1 MELTLQRPTDLSM
14 PRSKGIVVGFWI
26 VTALFCLQIGFT
38 AYAQLQGGEHET
50 VGCEPRPVVTFT
62 LTPTASGTR
71 LSLVHAGFE
80 PEQNFGGARY
90 GWKMMGG
97 KLVDP
102 LARLP

>member
-1 MELTLQRPTDLSM
+1 M
-14 PRSKGIVVGFWI
+14 
-26 VTALFCLQIGFT
+26 
-38 AYAQLQGGEHET
+38 
-50 VGCEPRPVVTFT
+50 TFT
-62 LTPTASGTR
+62 LTPTASGIR

-90 GWKMMGG
+90 CWKMMGG